1 MCGDLLADADACVLG
16 QLLMCVH
23 SAGRWRDIQGLH
35 EVEIS
40 EGSSTSLLI
49 ASGLKSKTTQ
59 SAEAQRRYLPYVAV
73 ATGVSGQHWGK
84 RWLEARQNEGLAWGG
99 DFCLP
104 SFSLRLG
111 QWSSARMGSGEA
123 TAYLRDFLTAIGLP
137 CDSAGTHS
145 LKTTLLTWASRS
157 IAVSFTENERL
168 HLGHHAAPDTKSML
182 VYSREAYSKLYA
194 KVVAMFRTMTEGGF
208 NPDLPPAQR
217 IEHTADS
224 LLRDEVRPSFPGPA
238 NPPDAEL
245 SASSGE
251 SDGGDLE
258 VGPAQA
264 RPEVVRAMF
273 PERLA
278 SDVSVHSYSGI
289 SHVMKD
295 ERRLWCNRPV
305 NANYLPFAEAGVAA
319 QHPTPCHQCSRARAF

>member
-1 MCGDLLADADACVLG
+1 M
-16 QLLMCVH
+16 
-23 SAGRWRDIQGLH
+23 
-35 EVEIS
+35 
-40 EGSSTSLLI
+40 
-49 ASGLKSKTTQ
+49 
-59 SAEAQRRYLPYVAV
+59 
-73 ATGVSGQHWGK
+73 
-84 RWLEARQNEGLAWGG
+84 
-99 DFCLP
+99 
-104 SFSLRLG
+104 RLC
-111 QWSSARMGSGEA
+111 R
-123 TAYLRDFLTAIGLP
+123 
-137 CDSAGTHS
+137 THS